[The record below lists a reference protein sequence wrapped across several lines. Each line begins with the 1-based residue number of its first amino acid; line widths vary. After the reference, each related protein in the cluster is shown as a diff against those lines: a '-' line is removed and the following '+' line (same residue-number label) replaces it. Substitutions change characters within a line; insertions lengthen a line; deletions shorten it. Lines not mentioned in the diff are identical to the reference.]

1 MYLMIRLIVIL
12 LILLVASL
20 LIFNKKFREAFT
32 LSTIP
37 LIVLVVGLAGYM
49 VYYMI
54 STNYFS

>member
-1 MYLMIRLIVIL
+1 MIRLVIIL
-12 LILLVASL
+12 LILLIASL

-32 LSTIP
+32 ISTIP
-37 LIVLVVGLAGYM
+37 LIILVLGLVGYM

>member
-1 MYLMIRLIVIL
+1 MIRLLLIL
-12 LILLVASL
+12 LILLTVSL

-37 LIVLVVGLAGYM
+37 LVVLIVGLIAYM
-49 VYYMI
+49 TYYMI

>member
-1 MYLMIRLIVIL
+1 MIRLIVIL

-20 LIFNKKFREAFT
+20 LIFNKKFREALT

>member
-1 MYLMIRLIVIL
+1 MIRLALIL
-12 LILLVASL
+12 LILLLASL
-20 LIFNKKFREAFT
+20 LIFNKKFREAFA

-37 LIVLVVGLAGYM
+37 LIILVIGLVGYM

>member
-1 MYLMIRLIVIL
+1 MIRLLIIIL
-12 LILLVASL
+12 VLLLASL
-20 LIFNKKFREAFT
+20 LIFNKKFREAFA

-37 LIVLVVGLAGYM
+37 LIVLVIGLVGYM